1 MRRVALVT
9 GGNRGIG
16 LAACRGLAS
25 AGLDVVLASR
35 EAAAGEEAARSLRGT
50 GVHVRVVALDVSKP
64 AAIASTLHFLKA
76 EQIHID
82 VLVNNAGV
90 YSQEPALGDSD
101 APFREAWEVNVMGP
115 LTLCRALIPAMKKA
129 KYGRVVNVS
138 SGYGAFAEAMQGPPA
153 YAVTKAA
160 LNALT
165 VKVAAEAG
173 PHVKVNSMC
182 PGWVQTRMGGSGA
195 PLTPEQGAD
204 TIVWLATLP
213 DDGPTGG
220 FYRERQVTAW

>member
-1 MRRVALVT
+1 MRRIALVS

-16 LAACRGLAS
+16 LAACRGMAN

-35 EAAAGEEAARSLRGT
+35 DAAAGEEAARSLRDT
-50 GVHVRVVALDVSKP
+50 GAHFRAVALDVGKP
-64 AAIASTLHFLKA
+64 ESIANCLRFMKA
-76 EQIHID
+76 EKIHVD

-90 YSQEPALGDSD
+90 YPTVEALGDSD
-101 APFREAWEVNVMGP
+101 AEFREAWEVHVMGA
-115 LTLCRALIPAMKKA
+115 LALCRALMPPMAKA
-129 KYGRVVNVS
+129 GYGRVVNVS

-165 VKVAAEAG
+165 VKLSAEAG

-182 PGWVQTRMGGSGA
+182 PGWVQTRMGGAGA

-213 DDGPTGG
+213 ANGPTGG